1 MDGGG
6 AMEGCVTGAGRL
18 GIDAGPDGGARFI
31 AGPAGTSGTDAGGTG
46 GGRSVNIC
54 AETEAG
60 KESASAAASAIAASG
75 GPPRPNLLVPLLPIV
90 MTDAFH

>member
-1 MDGGG
+1 
-6 AMEGCVTGAGRL
+6 L

-54 AETEAG
+54 AETAAG
-60 KESASAAASAIAASG
+60 KESTSVAAIAIAASG
-75 GPPRPNLLVPLLPIV
+75 RPLRPDLLVPLLPIV